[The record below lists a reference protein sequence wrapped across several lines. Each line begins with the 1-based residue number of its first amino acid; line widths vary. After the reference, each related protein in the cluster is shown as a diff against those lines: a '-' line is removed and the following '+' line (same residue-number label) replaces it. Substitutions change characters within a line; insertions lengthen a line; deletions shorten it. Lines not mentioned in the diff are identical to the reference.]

1 MEASDHR
8 YRAREALRGN
18 WVTAVLVCLVA
29 GILTGSSFSSDI
41 NINFEGGQPIQIT
54 LPEQYEEILVGVL
67 GISLAFLTVVAVVIS
82 VVGLILGGVIEIGKA
97 RYHLNL
103 IDGAAAR
110 FDDLFTAFPQF
121 LSALVMNLVRQV
133 LITLGMLLLVIPGVM
148 LVFSYAAAPYIM
160 AQDPQCEGLE
170 ALRRSRELMKGN
182 RMELFL
188 LDLSFIGWD
197 LLSLLTLGIGS
208 LFLNPYKEAA
218 RASFFRHI
226 GLGYQGDSV
235 EF

>member
-1 MEASDHR
+1 MESSDHR
-8 YRAREALRGN
+8 YKAREALRGN

-29 GILTGSSFSSDI
+29 GILSGTSFDVDI
-41 NINFEGGQPIQIT
+41 NFDLSGGQPIQVT
-54 LPEQYEEILVGVL
+54 LPPEYLGTALPILT
-67 GISLAFLTVVAVVIS
+67 ILAAVAVVA
-82 VVGLILGGVIEIGKA
+82 GLILGGVMEIGKA

-133 LITLGMLLLVIPGVM
+133 LVALGTLLLVIPGVM

-160 AQDPQCEGLE
+160 AQDPECEGLE

-182 RMELFL
+182 RMDLFL

-218 RASFFRHI
+218 RASFFRNI
-226 GLGYQGDSV
+226 GLGHQGDSV